1 MKGLSSTLAFSFLVL
16 AFLAPADWAMAEP
29 SEAQVAAIKS
39 NCRSD
44 FMSKC
49 WGVPRGGKEAM
60 QCLKNNFANVSS
72 GCQQALKPLM
82 AAAPPKAPAAPPPAV
97 KPESAPAPEAQPSPA
112 AAPTLSP
119 ETTTPA
125 TEAKAVTPAEPAKPE
140 EAVAAP
146 APAPAQQAP
155 KVAAPPAAS
164 TAATG
169 AAAKATTGAETPK
182 PDAAPATVLA
192 TPEETPIIGFIPP
205 RKKLMIL
212 KNCRQDIDTHCPDV
226 SYGEGRQ
233 LRCLLNNKTSLS
245 ADCQGALAKLTR

>member
-1 MKGLSSTLAFSFLVL
+1 MKGLSSTLAFSLLAL

-60 QCLKNNFANVSS
+60 QCLKNNFASVSS

-82 AAAPPKAPAAPPPAV
+82 AAAPPKAPAAPPPAS
-97 KPESAPAPEAQPSPA
+97 KPESAPAPQPEPA
-112 AAPTLSP
+112 A
-119 ETTTPA
+119 TPA
-125 TEAKAVTPAEPAKPE
+125 PATPAEPKPE
-140 EAVAAP
+140 
-146 APAPAQQAP
+146 
-155 KVAAPPAAS
+155 
-164 TAATG
+164 TAATPPPASESAPSAPPKAAARPAPKPAAKTPADAKVKEPVTVEEPA
-169 AAAKATTGAETPK
+169 AAAKP
-182 PDAAPATVLA
+182 PAPPTAS
-192 TPEETPIIGFIPP
+192 EETPIIGFIPP
-205 RKKLMIL
+205 RKKLMVF

-233 LRCLLNNKTSLS
+233 LRCLLNNKASLS

>member
-1 MKGLSSTLAFSFLVL
+1 MNRFCSLSAFGLLALALLV
-16 AFLAPADWAMAEP
+16 PADWAAAEP

-60 QCLKNNFANVSS
+60 QCLKNNFASVSS

-82 AAAPPKAPAAPPPAV
+82 AAAPSKAPADPPPAA
-97 KPESAPAPEAQPSPA
+97 KPESAPAPQPEPAATPAPATPADPTPETAATPPPASEPAPSAPPKAAAKPAPQPAVKTPADAKVKEPVTVEEPA
-112 AAPTLSP
+112 AAAKPPAPPTASE
-119 ETTTPA
+119 ETT
-125 TEAKAVTPAEPAKPE
+125 
-140 EAVAAP
+140 
-146 APAPAQQAP
+146 
-155 KVAAPPAAS
+155 
-164 TAATG
+164 
-169 AAAKATTGAETPK
+169 
-182 PDAAPATVLA
+182 
-192 TPEETPIIGFIPP
+192 IIGFIPP

-212 KNCRQDIDTHCPDV
+212 RNCRQDIETHCPDV

-233 LRCLLNNKTSLS
+233 LSCLVSHKASLS